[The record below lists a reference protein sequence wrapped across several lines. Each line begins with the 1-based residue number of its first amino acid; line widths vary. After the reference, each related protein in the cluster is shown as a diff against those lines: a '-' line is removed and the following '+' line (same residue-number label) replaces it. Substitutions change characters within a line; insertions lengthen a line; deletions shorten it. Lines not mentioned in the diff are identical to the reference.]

1 MIPQCGETWAWP
13 GNRSRPIARS
23 GGAGR
28 LPPLPVVEGP
38 NAVGLRI
45 GAAPVVS
52 HGWLLE
58 LGAPST
64 GPSRTDTAKPLRA
77 PMDTKQIQM
86 MAAEIYRW
94 GWSDRS
100 RGDKL
105 LWKAGIYG
113 VAMRGG
119 L

>member
-1 MIPQCGETWAWP
+1 
-13 GNRSRPIARS
+13 
-23 GGAGR
+23 
-28 LPPLPVVEGP
+28 
-38 NAVGLRI
+38 
-45 GAAPVVS
+45 
-52 HGWLLE
+52 
-58 LGAPST
+58 
-64 GPSRTDTAKPLRA
+64 
-77 PMDTKQIQM
+77 M